1 MMRTCRVIADADS
14 VVGFRLAG
22 VEAVAAGSAADAE
35 RLLRECLA
43 EGSVSLVLIKQ
54 SLLEAFSEAT
64 RRKIEKLSLPLVIPI
79 PLPDAWSR
87 EEPAQD
93 YVLSL
98 IRQAIG
104 YQMKITRG

>member
-1 MMRTCRVIADADS
+1 MIADAES

-22 VEAVAAGSAADAE
+22 VEAVAARDAEEAE

-43 EGSVSLVLIKQ
+43 EGRASLILVKQ
-54 SLLEAFSEAT
+54 SFLEGFSEIT
-64 RRKIEKLSLPLVIPI
+64 RRRVERLSVPLVIPI

-98 IRQAIG
+98 IRRAIG